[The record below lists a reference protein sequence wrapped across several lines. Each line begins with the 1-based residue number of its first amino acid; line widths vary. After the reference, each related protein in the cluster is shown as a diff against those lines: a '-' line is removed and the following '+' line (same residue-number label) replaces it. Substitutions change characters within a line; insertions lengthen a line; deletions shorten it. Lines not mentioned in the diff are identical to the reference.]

1 MKYIKQVLL
10 LIIFLLILTG
20 CIFYIFY
27 HQIQNYAD
35 TPINVNKTIIFNLP
49 QGTSRKELE
58 LLLIEKKIIN
68 NTDKFQWLLRL
79 EPQLAQFKVGTYRLN
94 FGISLRT
101 MLKMFFVCKEAQFS
115 LLFIEGSRFQDWRKT
130 LNQTPYLKQT
140 IKNQSINKL
149 IKQLKLDNYSS
160 LEGLFYPD
168 TYYYTAELSDIDILK
183 RANKKMLMIIEY
195 EWQRRSSNLPYKT
208 SYEMLIMASII
219 EKETGIDIERTK
231 IASVFINR
239 LKKKMRLQTDPTVIY
254 GLGDKYNGELN
265 RNDLN
270 KSNSY
275 NTYLIVGLPP
285 TPISMPSISS
295 IKAAAHPNETN
306 YFYFVA
312 SGNGGHTFTTNFN
325 DHNQAVKYY
334 RQVKNKKINEKPLYS
349 Y

>member
-1 MKYIKQVLL
+1 Y
-10 LIIFLLILTG
+10 
-20 CIFYIFY
+20 
-27 HQIQNYAD
+27 QIQNYAD
-35 TPINVNKTIIFNLP
+35 TPININKTIIFNLP

-149 IKQLKLDNYSS
+149 IKQLKLDNYQS

-168 TYYYTAELSDIDILK
+168 TYYYTSELSDIDILK
-183 RANKKMLMIIEY
+183 RAHKKMLMTIEY

-239 LKKKMRLQTDPTVIY
+239 LKKKMKLQTDPTVIY

-270 KSNSY
+270 KSSSY

-334 RQVKNKKINEKPLYS
+334 RQIKNKK
-349 Y
+349 

>member
-1 MKYIKQVLL
+1 
-10 LIIFLLILTG
+10 
-20 CIFYIFY
+20 
-27 HQIQNYAD
+27 
-35 TPINVNKTIIFNLP
+35 TIIFNLP

-149 IKQLKLDNYSS
+149 IKQLKLDNYQS

-168 TYYYTAELSDIDILK
+168 TYYYTSELSDIDILK
-183 RANKKMLMIIEY
+183 RAHKKMLMTIEY

-239 LKKKMRLQTDPTVIY
+239 LKKKMKLQTDPTVIY

-270 KSNSY
+270 KSSSY

-334 RQVKNKKINEKPLYS
+334 RQIKNKK
-349 Y
+349 